1 MKYVVSDIHGRLDRL
16 KKLLERINFSK
27 EDVLYVLGDLVDR
40 GPEPIEVI
48 KFIKEKKN
56 IISIMGNHDE
66 MMLKSLRDN
75 DEKEIIRWRRNGYET
90 TLNGFNKLCE
100 DEKKEIL
107 SYLDSLEYFKII
119 DDKYI
124 LVHAGFETN
133 RLIADMLSMS
143 LEEGLLNQKD
153 RLVWVRGDFY
163 KNKGLD
169 EYTVIFGH
177 NPRES
182 IDKNFDVVSEIPYK
196 IWFDVKYKDK
206 ICIDTGNCY
215 EGGRMACLR
224 LDDMMEFYIE

>member
-1 MKYVVSDIHGRLDRL
+1 MKYVVSDIHGRLDRF
-16 KKLLERINFSK
+16 KKLLERINFSE
-27 EDVLYVLGDLVDR
+27 EDILYVLGDLVDR

-48 KFIKEKKN
+48 RFIKEKKN

-75 DEKEIIRWRRNGYET
+75 DEKEITRWRRNGYET

-182 IDKNFDVVSEIPYK
+182 IDKNFDIVSEIPYK
-196 IWFDVKYKDK
+196 IWFDEKYKVK

-224 LDDMMEFYIE
+224 LDDMIEFYIE